1 MQQTHCVQLKAAIVF
16 LERVHPLKHVAAD
29 KKSRLQ
35 QAICDMLT
43 YILQPLADGGDA
55 R

>member
-1 MQQTHCVQLKAAIVF
+1 MSVPLQLRASKAF
-16 LERVHPLKHVAAD
+16 LEKAHPLRHEAKD

-43 YILQPLADGGDA
+43 SVLQQLLEREDP